1 VIAQGIANHDP
12 CYEKEGF
19 SVQEALYYEQLD
31 EGRVWCHLC
40 PQNCKIS
47 PERHG
52 ICRARQNIEGK
63 LYTLNYGKV
72 TSGGVDPIEKKPL
85 YHYYP
90 GTNIFSVGTFGCN
103 FRCGFCQNWEI
114 AHGDSPPTRE
124 VTPETLVE
132 IALEAQKRSG
142 SIGIA
147 YTYSEPLI
155 WYEFVYDTAK
165 IAQQKGLKNV
175 LVTNGFVQ
183 KEPLLELLPFVD
195 AMNIDVKA
203 FTDDFYRKTCS
214 GRLEPVLKTVE
225 LAQQSCHVEITNL
238 VVPGMND
245 SDQEIIGLVD
255 WIASIDPGI
264 PLHFSRYFP
273 QYEFDL
279 PSTPLETM
287 IRVFKLAS
295 SKLQYVYI
303 GNAWEIAENDTLCP
317 ECGSLL
323 IERSGYGVQVK
334 GLEENKCRECGY
346 EARVVVSK

>member
-1 VIAQGIANHDP
+1 M
-12 CYEKEGF
+12 
-19 SVQEALYYEQLD
+19 QEAMYYEQLD
-31 EGRVWCHLC
+31 EERVFCHLC
-40 PQNCKIS
+40 PQNCKIN
-47 PERHG
+47 PGQIG
-52 ICRARQNIEGK
+52 ICRARQNIDGV
-63 LYTLNYGKV
+63 LYTLNYGKI
-72 TSGGVDPIEKKPL
+72 TSWGVDPIEKKPL

-90 GTNIFSVGTFGCN
+90 GMNILSVGTFGCN

-114 AHGDSPPTRE
+114 AHGDSPSTRE

-132 IALEAQKRSG
+132 SALEAQKNSG

-165 IAQQKGLKNV
+165 IARHKGLKNV

-214 GRLEPVLKTVE
+214 GRLKPVLKTVE
-225 LAQQSCHVEITNL
+225 LAQKSCHVEVTTL

-245 SDQEIIGLVD
+245 SDKEVNALVD
-255 WIASIDPGI
+255 WITSLDPGI

-273 QYEFDL
+273 RYQFDK
-279 PSTPLETM
+279 PATPLETLS
-287 IRVFKLAS
+287 RVLEIARGKL
-295 SKLQYVYI
+295 KYVYI
-303 GNAWEIAENDTLCP
+303 GNAWEMDENDTFCP
-317 ECGSLL
+317 ECSSLL
-323 IERSGYGVQVK
+323 IERAGYGINIK
-334 GLEENKCRECGY
+334 GLGGNKCRICGS
-346 EARVVVSK
+346 EVEMVSE